1 MAVAKKVAG
10 VDVLLKVVDEG
21 GTKHIVGGQ
30 TNSTLNRSA
39 DTIDVTDKTSGG
51 FKASMA
57 GLLSWSVDCD
67 GFVVLGDQAF
77 SLLEQTF
84 LDRKPIEVEIR
95 LGGDSDADGVT
106 YTGSGY
112 IVDLPLEMSQDDAV
126 TYSFSVEGATPLVME
141 KGTVVAG

>member
-10 VDVLLKVVDEG
+10 VDVLLKVVDEL

-77 SLLEQTF
+77 TLLEETF
-84 LDRKPIEVEIR
+84 LARKPIEVEIR
-95 LGGDSDADGVT
+95 VGGDSDADGVT

>member
-21 GTKHIVGGQ
+21 GIKHIVGGQ

-77 SLLEQTF
+77 ALLEQTF

>member
-10 VDVLLKVVDEG
+10 VDVLLKVVDES

-77 SLLEQTF
+77 ALLEQTF

>member
-77 SLLEQTF
+77 ALLEQTF